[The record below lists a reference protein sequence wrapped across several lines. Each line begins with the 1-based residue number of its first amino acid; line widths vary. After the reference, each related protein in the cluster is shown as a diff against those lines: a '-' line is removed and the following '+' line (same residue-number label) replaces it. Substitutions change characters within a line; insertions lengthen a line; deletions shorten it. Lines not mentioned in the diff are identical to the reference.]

1 MRVTGGKYD
10 TCCKHEKSISER
22 YAPISFWLRQKP
34 ILRDIRALQRR
45 KSVASGGRYRSS
57 APAAA
62 TGSIS
67 VEACPSGSA
76 CLPAPA
82 LAELSVL
89 ERRLVRNGQLLATL
103 GATRCQYLAA
113 VGGSH
118 SLTESVLVDSLTAR
132 RLISSFHCHS
142 CIVFLLFIQIS
153 ISAKCYYAECKGT
166 TIFHKSKKKVKIMSV
181 SPAI

>member
-1 MRVTGGKYD
+1 MSLPGSRPSKVRFGKSDPETMRVTGGKYD

-67 VEACPSGSA
+67 VEACPSGCA

-82 LAELSVL
+82 FAELSVL

-132 RLISSFHCHS
+132 RLISSFHCFS
-142 CIVFLLFIQIS
+142 SLLYGLIS
-153 ISAKCYYAECKGT
+153 RDGLK
-166 TIFHKSKKKVKIMSV
+166 H
-181 SPAI
+181 P

>member
-34 ILRDIRALQRR
+34 ICIYIRALQRR
-45 KSVASGGRYRSS
+45 ISVVSGGRDQPS

-67 VEACPSGSA
+67 VEACPGGCA

-82 LAELSVL
+82 FAELSVL
-89 ERRLVRNGQLLATL
+89 ERRLVRYGQLLATL

-166 TIFHKSKKKVKIMSV
+166 TIFHKSKKKWK
-181 SPAI
+181 